1 MLWSPFLSCS
11 AQATAPFGWAA
22 APGAGAGPRRPPHAA
37 ALVPSQV
44 SVPPGALDCWV
55 FLSCLEVLQRIEGCC
70 DRAHLDA
77 NSAHTV
83 GLWSYAT
90 EKVTAPPVGRA
101 PRGRAGSAVGSGV
114 RSVPLRPRAGGF
126 GYLRV
131 CLVAAGTTWSP
142 ASVTS
147 LSREQALATGAQGV
161 AVCQPAAVGA
171 ERAKCGACRKAEG
184 PPLK

>member
-11 AQATAPFGWAA
+11 VQATAPFGWAA

-37 ALVPSQV
+37 TLVPSQV

-101 PRGRAGSAVGSGV
+101 PRGRTGSAVGSGFAQS
-114 RSVPLRPRAGGF
+114 RFVPTRA
-126 GYLRV
+126 V
-131 CLVAAGTTWSP
+131 P
-142 ASVTS
+142 VTS
-147 LSREQALATGAQGV
+147 GCV
-161 AVCQPAAVGA
+161 
-171 ERAKCGACRKAEG
+171 
-184 PPLK
+184 